1 MPGVSY
7 HALGQSID
15 GQPIDCLT
23 LGSGPKPVWLYAR
36 QHPGETMAEWWMEGA
51 LERLLDEHDP
61 VARLL
66 KEKGREALDGG
77 EADAPGHGDV
87 PLGSVD
93 ADLVRGLVA
102 HFRQRYGLPVA
113 VLTPQPVPASLVS
126 NNAQQIDSEDL
137 IAQMRA
143 AFPDEAE
150 DSMVTL
156 IGLTPL
162 DLYSKESTYHFV
174 FGSRG
179 SALDPKA
186 VISTFRMDPRT
197 FREGND
203 EELRLERAEKMMER
217 YVGLLHYQ
225 LNLRPDPS
233 SPLANEILGLTDLD
247 YISDELPVARPGP

>member
-1 MPGVSY
+1 MTLIRLAAY
-7 HALGQSID
+7 AALTGLLLLVITSCKSVYV
-15 GQPIDCLT
+15 GALRPEVPCYGNK
-23 LGSGPKPVWLYAR
+23 LGSCLPAQDDLRNIAIE
-36 QHPGETMAEWWMEGA
+36 HCEG
-51 LERLLDEHDP
+51 RDRR
-61 VARLL
+61 VCV
-66 KEKGREALDGG
+66 
-77 EADAPGHGDV
+77 V